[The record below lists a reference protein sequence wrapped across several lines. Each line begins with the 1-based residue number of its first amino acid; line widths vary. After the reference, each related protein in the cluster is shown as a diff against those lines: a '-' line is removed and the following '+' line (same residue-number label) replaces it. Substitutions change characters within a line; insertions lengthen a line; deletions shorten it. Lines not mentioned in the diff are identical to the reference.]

1 MLTTADRRETDCRRQ
16 PLWGERSESKY
27 TIEHRGRCEME
38 QPQIGPEG
46 EGAGAPESK
55 STEEFENNSLTNA
68 IIGAAI
74 TVHRELGPGL
84 LESVYEKCLALELTR
99 SGHQVAAQKEI
110 PLTYKGLNL
119 ESGFRADLIIENKV
133 LIELKSI
140 DQLMPVHTAQ
150 VLTYLKLTGLRTALL
165 INFNVQL
172 LKNGIKRLSI

>member
-1 MLTTADRRETDCRRQ
+1 MLTTADQRETDCRRQ

-119 ESGFRADLIIENKV
+119 ESVFRADLIIENKV

>member
-119 ESGFRADLIIENKV
+119 ESVFRADLIIENKV

>member
-1 MLTTADRRETDCRRQ
+1 MTTEDTE
-16 PLWGERSESKY
+16 
-27 TIEHRGRCEME
+27 
-38 QPQIGPEG
+38 
-46 EGAGAPESK
+46 
-55 STEEFENNSLTNA
+55 STEEGLHRELTEA

-84 LESVYEKCLALELTR
+84 LESVYEKCLAFELADRGLSIAT
-99 SGHQVAAQKEI
+99 QKEI
-110 PLTYKGLNL
+110 PVRYKNL
-119 ESGFRADLIIENKV
+119 IFDCSFRADLIVENKV
-133 LIELKSI
+133 LLELKSI